1 MTILFFSQ
9 YRYEEEYLSL
19 EIGIY
24 IRGTRFE
31 KNFSFFLVAWL
42 KLIIWTPIMDI
53 VNVKEFKDILDPA
66 PCR

>member
-1 MTILFFSQ
+1 MTAAVVMYS
-9 YRYEEEYLSL
+9 
-19 EIGIY
+19 
-24 IRGTRFE
+24 RGTRFE